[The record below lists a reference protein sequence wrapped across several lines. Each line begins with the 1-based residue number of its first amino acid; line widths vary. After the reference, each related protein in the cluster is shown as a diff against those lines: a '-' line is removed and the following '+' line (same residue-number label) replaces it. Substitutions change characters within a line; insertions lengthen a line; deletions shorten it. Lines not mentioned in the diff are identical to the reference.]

1 MIAVG
6 GFKVYPSVIEAHLY
20 EHPAVKEAI
29 VLGVPDAYRGEV
41 PKAFVT
47 LEEGFDVSGEALTA
61 WLNPQLGKHERV
73 KMVEVRLKLPKTMI
87 GKLDRKALRAEER
100 SEERR
105 RGKECG
111 STGRTGWWTGQKTK
125 TK

>member
-6 GFKVYPSVIEAHLY
+6 GFKVYPSVIEAHLD

-47 LEEGFDVSGEALTA
+47 LEEGFDVSGDALAA
-61 WLNPQLGKHERV
+61 WLNSRLGKHERV
-73 KMVEVRLKLPKTMI
+73 SAIEVRASLPKTMI
-87 GKLDRKALRAEER
+87 GKLDRKALRAEADA
-100 SEERR
+100 
-105 RGKECG
+105 
-111 STGRTGWWTGQKTK
+111 
-125 TK
+125 

>member
-20 EHPAVKEAI
+20 EHTAVKEAI

-47 LEEGFDVSGEALTA
+47 LEEGFDVSGAALTD
-61 WLNPQLGKHERV
+61 WLNHQIGTHERV
-73 KMVEVRLKLPKTMI
+73 TMVEVRLNLHKQML
-87 GKLDRKALRAEER
+87 GKLERQVVRAGE
-100 SEERR
+100 
-105 RGKECG
+105 GD
-111 STGRTGWWTGQKTK
+111 
-125 TK
+125 